1 MPTRTLTCRSTHQIN
16 LMYYPGAVIATARA
30 DTPSPPRFLR
40 LAGHPLRWRLLSELA
55 RSDRRVGELCELA
68 GQRQSLVSYH
78 LRQLRDGGV
87 VSARRSLA
95 DGRDTYYVLEL
106 ARCGELLV
114 GAGASLH
121 PGLAPAA
128 RSHPGR
134 GRGLARVRV
143 LFLCTGNSARSQ
155 MAEALA
161 ERLSAGVVRAASAGS
176 HPKPL
181 HRGAVRVM
189 RERGIDLAGRRSKHL
204 SEFTDRRFDYVI
216 SLCDRVREICPEF
229 PGAQAIHW
237 SVRDPARDPG
247 TDDETL
253 PAFERTAA
261 ELETRIGFLL
271 EAIKHDT
278 DAQEVIE
285 HA

>member
-1 MPTRTLTCRSTHQIN
+1 M
-16 LMYYPGAVIATARA
+16 
-30 DTPSPPRFLR
+30 
-40 LAGHPLRWRLLSELA
+40 RWRLLSELA
-55 RSDRRVGELCELA
+55 QSDWRVGELCELV

-78 LRQLRDGGV
+78 LRQLRDGGL

-114 GAGASLH
+114 SAGASLH
-121 PGLAPAA
+121 PGRASAA
-128 RSHPGR
+128 RSPAR
-134 GRGLARVRV
+134 DSGLPEARV

-161 ERLSAGVVRAASAGS
+161 EQLSAGAMQAVSAGS

-181 HRGAVRVM
+181 HAIAVRVM
-189 RERGIDLAGRRSKHL
+189 RARDINIAGWRSKHL
-204 SEFTDRRFDYVI
+204 SEFAERRFDYVI
-216 SLCDRVREICPEF
+216 TLCDRVREVCPEF
-229 PGAQAIHW
+229 PGAPQAIHW
-237 SVRDPARDPG
+237 SVRDPARERG
-247 TDDETL
+247 TDEQTL

-261 ELETRIGFLL
+261 ELEERIGFLL
-271 EAIKHDT
+271 QAINSTSGPK
-278 DAQEVIE
+278 EVIA